1 MDSTKEAILKLYE
14 ERGELLDNAAQAA
27 INERQFYLQKQLDDI
42 NDQIRALEGVLIGE
56 LLTTPQIETRYNPAL
71 LGGVR
76 YQSRAER
83 ARSIALDENGKLRP
97 YSSFP
102 GRAGVVVNLED
113 EKMHGWKLE

>member
-1 MDSTKEAILKLYE
+1 MALYNGWTPELPEDEKRRNELAALRELVTDNPDNEYWWDRLIELEAK
-14 ERGELLDNAAQAA
+14 
-27 INERQFYLQKQLDDI
+27 
-42 NDQIRALEGVLIGE
+42 
-56 LLTTPQIETRYNPAL
+56 IETEFIAHWFSETHITRRSNPAL